1 MRQRKKLTGIRMQL
15 LEGQVNTCL
24 ISGVPVTKTTHL
36 TMPFGTQDGITFV
49 GEVVLT
55 PSENGNVHFCE

>member
-15 LEGQVNTCL
+15 LEGQVSARL
-24 ISGVPVTKTTHL
+24 ISGVPVTKPPHL
-36 TMPFGTQDGITFV
+36 TMPFGTQDGIAFV

-55 PSENGNVHFCE
+55 PSGNGNVRFYE